1 MSDLMGRKPIAK
13 EDNERLFLI
22 RKKLGSENESVAEA
36 DLHFLS
42 GFLGAS
48 VYDAKSADLFA
59 SVTGLL
65 NTKQEK
71 AK

>member
-22 RKKLGSENESVAEA
+22 RKKLGSENESVTET

-48 VYDAKSADLFA
+48 VYDTKSADLFA
-59 SVTGLL
+59 SVTRLL